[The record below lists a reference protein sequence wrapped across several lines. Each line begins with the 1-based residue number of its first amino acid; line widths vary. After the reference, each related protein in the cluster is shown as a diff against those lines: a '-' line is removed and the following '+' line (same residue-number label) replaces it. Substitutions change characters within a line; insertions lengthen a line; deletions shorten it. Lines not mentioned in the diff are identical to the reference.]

1 MYKITYSAY
10 VSASLVNKLRA
21 PRNVPVVKEW
31 EIRITVGTDEL
42 DENGGGKHFDSF
54 LEEFRNEIA
63 HMNNYY
69 LNALEYFKDKNPS
82 LENIAK
88 WIFDTAK
95 EAVAKKGW
103 DLKILN
109 VYIKNDENYW
119 VEYSENI

>member
-69 LNALEYFKDKNPS
+69 LNALEYFEDKNPS